1 MAVEQPAM
9 VHETEVQR
17 RHARIRIPASIVVEN
32 TNGKTFELDNLS
44 ASGFGLDDQEASFL
58 PDQLYSG
65 RLIFDFL
72 DFSFNVP
79 VRFSVVNDLGNGR
92 IGCEFQDLGKQE
104 ISTIRLIITKYLSG
118 EVIQAGDL
126 LSTIN
131 RDNYAKPRKS
141 NVQASLSGPAKLKG
155 ILGTLLFF
163 LVGLTA
169 FSYVAINLYNVYL
182 VDNSTSAQ
190 VTLPYDQLYMPREGR
205 VFSQVQEGQTVKAGD
220 VIATIESPLYDLME
234 PMLLRK
240 DLSTERLSEV
250 LQQKMYV
257 DIKSPCDCRVFER
270 LFTEGQFISKSKPM
284 FSLSPQESQPI
295 IEASFPYESLRA
307 VDLGQ
312 QLDFILAG
320 SDEVQQGTVT
330 NIEMFTND
338 TGSGFVTVALTPN
351 SPLEDK
357 RLKQPVHV
365 STHQISLSEVFSGF
379 AGGAGE

>member
-1 MAVEQPAM
+1 MAVDQPEL

-17 RHARIRIPASIVVEN
+17 RHARVRIPASIILDNSNE
-32 TNGKTFELDNLS
+32 KTFELDNLS
-44 ASGFGLDDQEASFL
+44 ASGFGVADQEANFL
-58 PDQLYSG
+58 PDQIYSG
-65 RLIFDFL
+65 RLNFDFL

-79 VRFSVVNDLGNGR
+79 VRFSVVNDIGNGR
-92 IGCEFQDLGKQE
+92 IGCEFQDLGRRE

-141 NVQASLSGPAKLKG
+141 TVQSSLSGAAKLKG

-163 LVGLTA
+163 MIGLTA
-169 FSYVAINLYNVYL
+169 FTYVAVNLYNVYL
-182 VDNSTSAQ
+182 VDNSTSAK
-190 VTLPYDQLYMPREGR
+190 VTLPYDQIYMPREGR
-205 VFSQVQEGQTVKAGD
+205 VFSQVQPGQEVKAGD

-257 DIKSPCDCRVFER
+257 DIESPCDCRVFER
-270 LFTEGQFISKSKPM
+270 LFTEGQFVSKSKPM
-284 FSLSPQESQPI
+284 FSLSPKDSQPLI
-295 IEASFPYESLRA
+295 QASFPYESIEA

-312 QLDFILAG
+312 QLDFTLAG
-320 SDEVQQGTVT
+320 SDSVQQGSVT
-330 NIEMFTND
+330 NIEMFIND
-338 TGSGFVTVALTPN
+338 TGAGFVTVELTPDN
-351 SPLEDK
+351 RIEDK
-357 RLKQPVHV
+357 RLKQPVLV
-365 STHQISLSEVFSGF
+365 STHQINVSELLTKAFSW
-379 AGGAGE
+379 AGE